1 MSEVPEGV
9 SLSSFE
15 RRPPRPT
22 ATMTMTRDG
31 HDDVEVL
38 LGLRS
43 ETMAAFPG
51 YWAFPGG
58 GLSRV
63 DDAAVETLEGF
74 EGPEAK
80 ATACILREMSEELGL
95 APSENGLVSI
105 PLDARQ
111 QIIADKRQYLPLA
124 QAGKFPYNTES
135 LRVLSHRITPP
146 FGPIQFDN
154 AFMHFHAGS
163 QENVPEIDLE
173 PQTEFTEIMWD
184 SPKNILHRWSKHE
197 IKVAPPVVTLLMEIE
212 RTLERKGRD
221 MVKAAED
228 ISERLPGRRSI
239 LFAHGVEVVPVKT
252 ATLPPAD
259 HTNCY
264 LVGDPEG
271 EFILVD
277 PASHLREGMEDLA
290 NAVDRHKGRLV
301 AITFTHSHADHI
313 GDIGLLREAFDVPIW
328 GSEYTSKTVACDR
341 ILIDGE
347 TLQLGNQ
354 NWQVLITPGHHPGH
368 TCFLGDAGLIAGDM
382 VAGIGTILIPPHTG
396 DMNVYMEQL
405 ERLKNL
411 KPHLLFPSHGPVIAL
426 PTHKFNHYIS
436 HRKARH
442 EAVFDAVKSGLQSL
456 SEITKVA
463 YSNTPN
469 AHPIL
474 AEDQTLSHLM
484 SHQRA
489 GVLIEHSSK
498 WSVNNAKP
506 QNTNNG
512 WVFHA
517 TTG

>member
-1 MSEVPEGV
+1 MSEVPDGM
-9 SLSSFE
+9 SLGPQK

-31 HDDVEVL
+31 KRGVEVL

-43 ETMAAFPG
+43 ETMVAFPG

-63 DDAAVETLEGF
+63 DTAAVEELEGF
-74 EGPEAK
+74 EGAEAK
-80 ATACILREMSEELGL
+80 AIACILREMGEELGL
-95 APSENGLVSI
+95 APSEHGLVAL
-105 PLDARQ
+105 PLEARKE
-111 QIIADKRQYLPLA
+111 IVADKSRYLPLA
-124 QAGKFPYNTES
+124 LEGAFPYDTRS

-154 AFMHFHAGS
+154 AFMHLHAGLAKD
-163 QENVPEIDLE
+163 VPEIDLE
-173 PQTEFTEIMWD
+173 PQTEFTEILWAT
-184 SPKNILHRWSKHE
+184 PNEILQKWASHE
-197 IKVAPPVVTLLMEIE
+197 MKVAPPVVTLLMEIE
-212 RTLERKGRD
+212 RTLERKDRD
-221 MVKAAED
+221 MLEAARD

-239 LFAHGVEVVPVKT
+239 LFAHGVEVVPVRT

-277 PASHLREGMEDLA
+277 PASHLREGMEDMA
-290 NAVDRHKGRLV
+290 KAVERHKGTLI
-301 AITFTHSHADHI
+301 AMMFTHSHGDHV

-328 GSEYTSKTVACDR
+328 GSEYTARSVECQR
-341 ILIDGE
+341 ILTEGE
-347 TLQLGNQ
+347 MLELGNQ
-354 NWQVLITPGHHPGH
+354 TWQVLITPGHHPGH
-368 TCFLGDAGLIAGDM
+368 ICLLGDAGLIAGDM

-426 PTHKFNHYIS
+426 PTTKFDHYLS
-436 HRKARH
+436 HRQARH
-442 EAVFDAVKSGLQSL
+442 DAVYAAVKSGIQSL
-456 SEITKVA
+456 QDIAKAA
-463 YSNTPN
+463 YSDTPD
-469 AHPIL
+469 AHPVL
-474 AEDQTLSHLM
+474 AVDQTLSHLM

-489 GVLIEHSSK
+489 GTIVEDSAK
-498 WSVNNAKP
+498 WTV
-506 QNTNNG
+506 Q
-512 WVFHA
+512 
-517 TTG
+517 